1 MPSGILIYSP
11 LILFLSTFSS
21 HLFLRVQHREG
32 GGSSK
37 LSEAPGI
44 LADEP
49 ETGIVRVRSEIS
61 ACILTSATADDGD
74 GDNGRDSS
82 RGSSRDTDNSMD
94 MDNNRG
100 KGTDYSILRKIDRAN
115 GIRV

>member
-1 MPSGILIYSP
+1 MPGGMLIYSP
-11 LILFLSTFSS
+11 LILFLNAFSS

-44 LADEP
+44 FAEEP
-49 ETGIVRVRSEIS
+49 ETGIVQVRSEIS
-61 ACILTSATADDGD
+61 ACFLTFATTNDGD
-74 GDNGRDSS
+74 RDNSKD
-82 RGSSRDTDNSMD
+82 SSRDTDNSMD

-100 KGTDYSILRKIDRAN
+100 KGIRSSILGDGVPG
-115 GIRV
+115 GILY